1 MVVATAS
8 QFSQKFDVIP
18 VSSTGMTLF
27 SGGGCSQ
34 VTTFV

>member
-1 MVVATAS
+1 M
-8 QFSQKFDVIP
+8 FIP

-34 VTTFV
+34 VTTFVLSCILDTEVLFFF